1 MKRTISSLIALS
13 AGALLSTSVFA
24 VSLNGTQWQTID
36 DKTGEKKAV
45 IQLTES
51 GGKVSGK
58 IIKVLNKEKA
68 DALCTK
74 CPGSLKNKPVEGLQI
89 LSGLKADGNN
99 QWSDGKLVDP
109 ESGKTYSGKLTL
121 SDNGQSLKL
130 RGFVGTPVFGRSQ
143 TWQRI
148 NTKPKIYSIIHL

>member
-13 AGALLSTSVFA
+13 AGALISTSVFA

-36 DKTGEKKAV
+36 AKTGEKKAV

-68 DALCTK
+68 DALCIK

-109 ESGKTYSGKLTL
+109 ESGITYSVKLTL

-148 NTKPKIYSIIHL
+148 K

>member
-1 MKRTISSLIALS
+1 MKRTILSLAALS

-24 VSLNGTQWQTID
+24 VSLNGTQWQTVD

-45 IQLTES
+45 MQLTES
-51 GGKVSGK
+51 GGKVTGK
-58 IIKVLNKEKA
+58 ILKVLDKEKA

-89 LSGLKADGNN
+89 LSGFKADGNN

-148 NTKPKIYSIIHL
+148 K

>member
-58 IIKVLNKEKA
+58 IIKVLNKEKE

-130 RGFVGTPVFGRSQ
+130 RGFVGTPIFGRSQ

-148 NTKPKIYSIIHL
+148 K

>member
-1 MKRTISSLIALS
+1 MKRTILSLAALS

-45 IQLTES
+45 IQLTEN

-58 IIKVLNKEKA
+58 IIKVLNKENA

-148 NTKPKIYSIIHL
+148 K

>member
-13 AGALLSTSVFA
+13 AGALISTSVFA

-45 IQLTES
+45 MQLTES
-51 GGKVSGK
+51 GGKVTGK
-58 IIKVLNKEKA
+58 ILKVLDKEKA

-89 LSGLKADGNN
+89 LSGFKADGNN

-148 NTKPKIYSIIHL
+148 K

>member
-1 MKRTISSLIALS
+1 MNRTISSLLALS

-24 VSLNGTQWQTID
+24 ASLNGTQWQTID

-68 DALCTK
+68 DTLCTK

-130 RGFVGTPVFGRSQ
+130 RGYVGTPVFGRSQ

-148 NTKPKIYSIIHL
+148 K

>member
-74 CPGSLKNKPVEGLQI
+74 CPGSLKNKPGEGLQI

-148 NTKPKIYSIIHL
+148 K

>member
-1 MKRTISSLIALS
+1 MKRTISSLIDLS
-13 AGALLSTSVFA
+13 AGALISTSVFA

-148 NTKPKIYSIIHL
+148 K

>member
-89 LSGLKADGNN
+89 LSGLKADGNK

-148 NTKPKIYSIIHL
+148 K

>member
-1 MKRTISSLIALS
+1 MNRTISKALTLT
-13 AGALLSTSVFA
+13 AGVLLSTSVFA
-24 VSLNGTQWQTID
+24 ASLDGTQWQTID

-45 IQLTES
+45 IQLTEKS
-51 GGKVSGK
+51 GKVSGK

-68 DALCTK
+68 KAVCTK
-74 CPGSLKNKPVEGLQI
+74 CPGSLKDQPVEGLQI

-99 QWSDGKLVDP
+99 KWSHGKLVDP

-121 SDNGQSLKL
+121 SDNGQSLDL
-130 RGFVGTPVFGRSQ
+130 RGYVGSPVFGRSQ

-148 NTKPKIYSIIHL
+148 K

>member
-1 MKRTISSLIALS
+1 MNRTLTTLLTLG

-24 VSLNGTQWQTID
+24 ASLNGSQWQTID
-36 DKTGEKKAV
+36 DKTGEKKAI

-51 GGKVSGK
+51 NGKVSGK
-58 IIKVLNKEKA
+58 IIKVLDAQKA
-68 DALCTK
+68 KAVCTK

-99 QWSDGKLVDP
+99 KWSDGKLVDP

-121 SDNGQSLKL
+121 SDNGQSLDL
-130 RGFVGTPVFGRSQ
+130 RGYVGSPIFGRSQ
-143 TWQRI
+143 TWKRI
-148 NTKPKIYSIIHL
+148 K

>member
-121 SDNGQSLKL
+121 SENGQSLKL

-148 NTKPKIYSIIHL
+148 K

>member
-1 MKRTISSLIALS
+1 MKRTILSLAALS

-45 IQLTES
+45 MQLTES
-51 GGKVSGK
+51 GGKVTGK
-58 IIKVLNKEKA
+58 ILKVLDKEKA

-89 LSGLKADGNN
+89 LSGFKADGNN

-130 RGFVGTPVFGRSQ
+130 RGFVGTPVCGRSQ

-148 NTKPKIYSIIHL
+148 K

>member
-13 AGALLSTSVFA
+13 TGALLSTSVFA

-148 NTKPKIYSIIHL
+148 K

>member
-1 MKRTISSLIALS
+1 MKRTISSLIAFS

-148 NTKPKIYSIIHL
+148 K

>member
-45 IQLTES
+45 MQLTES
-51 GGKVSGK
+51 GGKVTGK
-58 IIKVLNKEKA
+58 ILKVLDKEKS

-89 LSGLKADGNN
+89 LSGFKADGNN

-148 NTKPKIYSIIHL
+148 K

>member
-58 IIKVLNKEKA
+58 IIK
-68 DALCTK
+68 C
-74 CPGSLKNKPVEGLQI
+74 
-89 LSGLKADGNN
+89 
-99 QWSDGKLVDP
+99 
-109 ESGKTYSGKLTL
+109 
-121 SDNGQSLKL
+121 
-130 RGFVGTPVFGRSQ
+130 
-143 TWQRI
+143 
-148 NTKPKIYSIIHL
+148 

>member
-1 MKRTISSLIALS
+1 MKRTILSLAALS
-13 AGALLSTSVFA
+13 AGVLLSTSVFA

-45 IQLTES
+45 MQLTES
-51 GGKVSGK
+51 GGKVTGK
-58 IIKVLNKEKA
+58 ILKVLDKEKA

-89 LSGLKADGNN
+89 LSGFKADGNN

-148 NTKPKIYSIIHL
+148 K

>member
-1 MKRTISSLIALS
+1 MKRTILSLVALS
-13 AGALLSTSVFA
+13 AGTLLSTSVFA

-45 IQLTES
+45 MQLTES
-51 GGKVSGK
+51 GGKVTGK
-58 IIKVLNKEKA
+58 ILKVLDKEKA

-89 LSGLKADGNN
+89 LSGFKADGNN

-148 NTKPKIYSIIHL
+148 K

>member
-1 MKRTISSLIALS
+1 MKRTILSLAALS

-148 NTKPKIYSIIHL
+148 K

>member
-1 MKRTISSLIALS
+1 MKRTISSLVVLS

-148 NTKPKIYSIIHL
+148 K

>member
-1 MKRTISSLIALS
+1 MKRTILSLAALS
-13 AGALLSTSVFA
+13 AGALLSTSVLA

-45 IQLTES
+45 MQLTES
-51 GGKVSGK
+51 GGKVTGK
-58 IIKVLNKEKA
+58 ILKVLDKEKA

-89 LSGLKADGNN
+89 LSGFKADGNN

-148 NTKPKIYSIIHL
+148 K

>member
-1 MKRTISSLIALS
+1 MKRTISSLIVLS

-148 NTKPKIYSIIHL
+148 K

>member
-1 MKRTISSLIALS
+1 MKRTILSLVALS

-45 IQLTES
+45 MQLTES
-51 GGKVSGK
+51 GGKVTGK
-58 IIKVLNKEKA
+58 ILKVLDKEKS

-89 LSGLKADGNN
+89 LSGFKADGNN

-148 NTKPKIYSIIHL
+148 K

>member
-51 GGKVSGK
+51 GGKVTGK
-58 IIKVLNKEKA
+58 ILKVLDKEKA

-89 LSGLKADGNN
+89 LSGFKADGNN

-148 NTKPKIYSIIHL
+148 K

>member
-1 MKRTISSLIALS
+1 MKRTILSLAALS

-74 CPGSLKNKPVEGLQI
+74 CPGSL
-89 LSGLKADGNN
+89 
-99 QWSDGKLVDP
+99 
-109 ESGKTYSGKLTL
+109 
-121 SDNGQSLKL
+121 
-130 RGFVGTPVFGRSQ
+130 
-143 TWQRI
+143 
-148 NTKPKIYSIIHL
+148 

>member
-1 MKRTISSLIALS
+1 MKRTISSLIVLS

-45 IQLTES
+45 MQLTES
-51 GGKVSGK
+51 GGKVTGK
-58 IIKVLNKEKA
+58 ILKVLDKEKA

-89 LSGLKADGNN
+89 LSGFKADGNN

-121 SDNGQSLKL
+121 SDNAQSLKL

-148 NTKPKIYSIIHL
+148 K

>member
-36 DKTGEKKAV
+36 DKTSEKKAV

-148 NTKPKIYSIIHL
+148 K